1 MLQHCGL
8 KAAPFLCI
16 SPGAALSLCRSLP
29 GPRAAAG
36 RAAEHR
42 RAGPLRGKRKCRQPP
57 TETDALQGEVSLLGS
72 QQPPSLLKPS
82 NTAWK
87 EQIASLTQL
96 NAHLNQLNLQLPG
109 KTSRDGSALSC
120 AQIAARSPTW
130 TPSASTKQWKCV
142 LHTVCSDLD
151 FEGKIHFLSK
161 CDGVSGS
168 NQISPGPSSGR
179 SLCVPQ
185 PRLGRAVQAWS
196 GTARQGSAP
205 TCTAAVPSGEGFF
218 VTVLR
223 FH

>member
-96 NAHLNQLNLQLPG
+96 NAHLKSTTTGKDQPG
-109 KTSRDGSALSC
+109 WLC
-120 AQIAARSPTW
+120 AQLCTDCSQEPHLDSFSKHQAVEMCSPHR
-130 TPSASTKQWKCV
+130 V
-142 LHTVCSDLD
+142 
-151 FEGKIHFLSK
+151 F
-161 CDGVSGS
+161 
-168 NQISPGPSSGR
+168 
-179 SLCVPQ
+179 
-185 PRLGRAVQAWS
+185 
-196 GTARQGSAP
+196 
-205 TCTAAVPSGEGFF
+205 
-218 VTVLR
+218 
-223 FH
+223 